1 MALPSSIK
9 IPTILVDEESIIS
22 VPAHF
27 QLRAVNRRRMKIYRI
42 EIQGLGFIVPGV
54 VIEPEY
60 PKGAAVI
67 SHGYGGCKEE
77 QLGLAWRV
85 AEAGL
90 VACAIDLRGH
100 GEHQLSLDPD
110 ILADVEAAIKYC
122 RKYGMVVAIGHSIG
136 GRLSLISSA
145 DYAIG
150 ISPPLDQEYSEKTQE
165 SLRKL
170 RHNKVR
176 ADVNNWVF
184 EILKKIPTWKDDGR
198 GYMIIYGSKD
208 VPEIVRSCEDLKDQ
222 GGNVLEIEGALHGDT
237 YLMGITYLSVAKQLD
252 EWFGYD

>member
-1 MALPSSIK
+1 
-9 IPTILVDEESIIS
+9 
-22 VPAHF
+22 
-27 QLRAVNRRRMKIYRI
+27 MKIYRI
-42 EIQGLGFIVPGV
+42 DIQGVGFVVPGV
-54 VIEPEY
+54 IIEPEY

-77 QLGLAWRV
+77 R
-85 AEAGL
+85 L
-90 VACAIDLRGH
+90 VLPGESPRRGWWPAPSICVVT
-100 GEHQLSLDPD
+100 ENARISLDPD
-110 ILADVEAAIKYC
+110 ILADVEAAIEYC
-122 RKYGMVVAIGHSIG
+122 RKYGTVVAIGHSIG

-150 ISPPLDQEYSEKTQE
+150 ISPPLDQKYSEKTQE

-184 EILKKIPTWKDDGR
+184 EILKNMPPWKDDGR
-198 GYMIIYGSKD
+198 GYMMIYGSKD
-208 VPEIVRSCEDLKDQ
+208 VPEIVLSCDDLKMK
-222 GGNVLEIEGALHGDT
+222 GGNVLRIEGALHGDT
-237 YLMGITYLSVAKQLD
+237 YLMGITYLNVAKQLD